1 MCKEENIFQVIVEVP
16 LGERLQSWHESLEEA
31 EAALKECQEL
41 WSEYE
46 FRIEPGTDYIYTK
59 CKGCQTVHAYER
71 HDAYGITTG
80 FWCDDCYESDK
91 YPYRK
96 DRYPTMEHDGYGD
109 YLEPEDY

>member
-1 MCKEENIFQVIVEVP
+1 MCKDENIFQIVVEVP

-31 EAALKECQEL
+31 EQEL
-41 WSEYE
+41 KHIKGCFPEHE
-46 FRIEPGTDYIYTK
+46 FRIEPGTDYIHTK
-59 CKGCQTVHAYER
+59 CRGCQTVHAYER

-80 FWCDDCYESDK
+80 HWCDECYESDK